1 MDAIGKISKFRS
13 ELMGIATIMIL
24 LGHSVFYGQG
34 FVDYAIFQDLF
45 TLGYSGVDIFL
56 FLSGFGLVFSMK
68 KIQGR
73 NVYVSSE
80 QSAAKGCQ

>member
-34 FVDYAIFQDLF
+34 FVDYGISKIFSL
-45 TLGYSGVDIFL
+45 
-56 FLSGFGLVFSMK
+56 
-68 KIQGR
+68 
-73 NVYVSSE
+73 
-80 QSAAKGCQ
+80 

>member
-34 FVDYAIFQDLF
+34 FVDYGIFQDLF
-45 TLGYSGVDIFL
+45 TLGYSGV
-56 FLSGFGLVFSMK
+56 
-68 KIQGR
+68 
-73 NVYVSSE
+73 VST
-80 QSAAKGCQ
+80 QFRAIK

>member
-34 FVDYAIFQDLF
+34 FVDYGIFQDLF

-56 FLSGFGLVFSMK
+56 FLSGFGLVFSMNLK
-68 KIQGR
+68 SATIIQYTIKGR
-73 NVYVSSE
+73 FMSR
-80 QSAAKGCQ
+80 